1 MTDIPP
7 PQMDTIQSMMELCK
21 NLKKP
26 DRIET
31 TMLKIIKELGGLAD
45 YILNVWNGSGQ
56 QEPLTNNRRDFLHT
70 GNIFLHLMELM
81 IQRNVHYTPKVHDLI
96 FTHIDNP
103 YRYKE
108 GHEIPI
114 TIHFNSITRS
124 ITTFDWKNA
133 KEHDLD
139 YATNIIIVSLWN
151 IGRSLNFNPEDA
163 LIHVC
168 YNSITKTENIPE
180 ETLGPIE

>member
-21 NLKKP
+21 NLEKP

-45 YILNVWNGSGQ
+45 YILSTWSGSGQ

-81 IQRNVHYTPKVHDLI
+81 IKRNVHYTPKVHDLI

-139 YATNIIIVSLWN
+139 YATNNIIVSLWN

-163 LIHVC
+163 LIHAC
-168 YNSITKTENIPE
+168 CNSITKTENK
-180 ETLGPIE
+180 